1 MANLKNG
8 LLMAVHLMGV
18 NEALAHWNRGKIRAL
33 IYHNV
38 VPDTTA
44 FPYALTPAEFERQIV
59 LIKKKYNPVHLDESG
74 AIVGF
79 APDRINVLI
88 TFDDGFINNYKYVF
102 PILVKHG
109 LKATFFLIVDC
120 VETGANSGH
129 SRALFA
135 RDSGGDRIQN
145 RVAAA
150 NSGDDGGRDDLRLP
164 YVFAH

>member
-1 MANLKNG
+1 
-8 LLMAVHLMGV
+8 MAVHLMGV
-18 NEALAHWNRGKIRAL
+18 NGALAHWNRGKIRAL

-79 APDRINVLI
+79 ARDKINVLI
-88 TFDDGFINNYKYVF
+88 TFDDGFINNYEYVF

-120 VETGANSGH
+120 VETGATPVIAERY
-129 SRALFA
+129 SRATA
-135 RDSGGDRIQN
+135 EGGRIQD

-150 NSGDDGGRDDLRLP
+150 NSGDDGGRHDPRLP
-164 YVFAH
+164 YVYAH